1 MDPRNGMTKETK
13 PKMGA
18 ELFRFFGGGELLFFL
33 FVGGSVVVGGSGAGK
48 TSAEIHV
55 RTGRTQKLL

>member
-1 MDPRNGMTKETK
+1 MTKETK

-18 ELFRFFGGGELLFFL
+18 ELFRFFLGGELFFF